1 MGQRHPK
8 KQVGV
13 RHRPISTRPDKLQVG
28 YNSISPWFQKPT
40 GGHDATMQ
48 LVTLKDNSTQE
59 NKQTKNAI
67 NGSRG
72 PTNTHTALQRPTQ
85 MPRPTVRRD
94 TALALG
100 HFNWDGPASVKAWH
114 PTQQALSGA
123 AAEKRGK
130 GGSEEAP
137 IMRMLFC
144 ISLRARCTRR
154 WRTSTSSR

>member
-1 MGQRHPK
+1 MK
-8 KQVGV
+8 KVLQSSIHQGIYLKLDSPLAM
-13 RHRPISTRPDKLQVG
+13 RTFSLKAPNKPNTSTKHWNISTTAQ
-28 YNSISPWFQKPT
+28 T
-40 GGHDATMQ
+40 T
-48 LVTLKDNSTQE
+48 T
-59 NKQTKNAI
+59 TKNNYKI
-67 NGSRG
+67 
-72 PTNTHTALQRPTQ
+72 HTALQRPTQ

>member
-1 MGQRHPK
+1 MWDFK
-8 KQVGV
+8 KKKAVLPVVHARKSSQYHGNTKSDKK
-13 RHRPISTRPDKLQVG
+13 ISFYSLQHK
-28 YNSISPWFQKPT
+28 IT
-40 GGHDATMQ
+40 
-48 LVTLKDNSTQE
+48 
-59 NKQTKNAI
+59 I